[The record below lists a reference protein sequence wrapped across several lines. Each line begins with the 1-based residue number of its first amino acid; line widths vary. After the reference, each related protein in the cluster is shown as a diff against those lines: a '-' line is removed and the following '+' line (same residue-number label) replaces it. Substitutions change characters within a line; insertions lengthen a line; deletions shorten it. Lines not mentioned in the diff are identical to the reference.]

1 MSQKPS
7 FKSLSIIALVM
18 VLFGST
24 ALYSHAQDADLSLA
38 AEYDLGFDCPVS
50 ATLAPDQTVIWVLMD
65 SCSGRNFRLRG
76 FDVADG
82 TPINDET
89 NDFAD
94 ALTPLE
100 DGYVDW
106 FVNPLAFTPDG
117 DLSIRYYAEETYD
130 SLTLL
135 VSLENGEAT
144 LQTNDSLNA
153 LFRQFTDYP
162 ETTVYNHDH
171 TLGAVIG
178 ETSLHLID
186 LQTET
191 ELMALEVEDF
201 NIFPSFSPDGT
212 RLYAA
217 ILDDFGDVENFAS
230 TVYVYSLPDGEL
242 LTSFSVPT
250 PFLYPAPNGQY
261 AALQVGDSE
270 LSVLNLETGVSSPAV
285 RFSEDPKP
293 ITECLNTGNSMTD
306 FDYRSSGNLPLV
318 GLAWLP
324 DNSGFMTLHS
334 YQGDGVF
341 GGTPC
346 FFDYSR
352 LRLYQFAGE

>member
-7 FKSLSIIALVM
+7 LKSLSLIAVLM
-18 VLFGST
+18 ILFGST

-38 AEYDLGFDCPVS
+38 VEYDIGFDCPVS
-50 ATLAPDQTVIWVLMD
+50 ATLALDQTVIWVLMD

-82 TPINDET
+82 TPVNDET

-94 ALTPLE
+94 VLTPLE
-100 DGYVDW
+100 EGYVDW

-117 DLSIRYYAEETYD
+117 DLSIRYYTEETYD

-135 VSLENGEAT
+135 VSPESGEAT
-144 LQTNDSLNA
+144 LQTNESLNA
-153 LFRQFTDYP
+153 LFREFTEYP

-217 ILDDFGDVENFAS
+217 ILDDFGDVENFDS

-242 LTSFSVPT
+242 LTSFSVST

-324 DNSGFMTLHS
+324 DNSSFMTLHS